1 MEVAPRYKPC
11 TQSTLLT
18 LLALLTMRTLLSLL
32 SLLSLFQPCILFPL
46 LSMLKHYLNSGIM
59 PK

>member
-1 MEVAPRYKPC
+1 MEIAPSPKLF
-11 TQSTLLT
+11 TQITLLK

-32 SLLSLFQPCILFPL
+32 SLLSLFPPCILFPL
-46 LSMLKHYLNSGIM
+46 LSMLKHYLNSDMM